1 MRDTP
6 SHYALSFCGVFFFF
20 VFLFAAVFFKLWV
33 GHGLLRTDRRMQYA
47 RYKTD
52 KGIRKG
58 MNDAAK
64 TYKKRQNYPKDREA
78 KLHLVSY
85 RYDKSVLDFE
95 KFKKGGYENG
105 PVPAYNQVPILFV

>member
-1 MRDTP
+1 ML
-6 SHYALSFCGVFFFF
+6 YLSVEVFFFF
-20 VFLFAAVFFKLWV
+20 FLFAAVFFKLWV

-64 TYKKRQNYPKDREA
+64 TYKKGKIIQKTGKPN
-78 KLHLVSY
+78 ST
-85 RYDKSVLDFE
+85 
-95 KFKKGGYENG
+95 
-105 PVPAYNQVPILFV
+105 